1 MSMRWL
7 SEAGG
12 KRAECADRYA
22 PKCTVFRGKSH
33 AILEAKSSQVYPL
46 QEKTYIC
53 TSARPLTDPLN
64 PNSQLKASHN
74 FSDGCFFKP
83 KLVDKIIELF
93 ADTHFVRCRVTVPKM
108 VGALLEGSSTLKAT
122 FVFKIQAR
130 HIKKN
135 RSTMKTEA
143 LPSF

>member
-135 RSTMKTEA
+135 SIKITQ
-143 LPSF
+143 SFL